1 MAATPQLAKRLTAN
15 ICKLPFSAKSKTPA
29 SHCPTQAARLVFKSG
44 VLRSTS
50 AFLESS
56 TKQICRQSVS
66 LGQTKR
72 GTFVGRSTV
81 QGLSGDKWLASLS
94 NAGVAQPPLTSIA
107 KPGSSNSGNFYM
119 IGHFITDIGKTFLNR
134 LTGQQR
140 TYTTSSEMEDWK
152 KNATAVVTGANKGL
166 SNLRQDAPFSQSNK
180 LDMLVC
186 SAGTS
191 QQPPNRVAD

>member
-15 ICKLPFSAKSKTPA
+15 IRKLPFSVKTPA
-29 SHCPTQAARLVFKSG
+29 SHCPTQAARLVFRSG
-44 VLRSTS
+44 ILRSTS

-56 TKQICRQSVS
+56 TKQICRRSVS

-81 QGLSGDKWLASLS
+81 QGLSGDKWFASSS

-166 SNLRQDAPFSQSNK
+166 SNLQDAPFSQSNK